1 MINIFVLPS
10 TLLLTLLMMVGLF
23 FFVKA
28 SVKERIQQV
37 KLVAQQSEESI
48 LSQLE
53 QYFAQRAYRVTALDQ
68 DQVTFAGLVRPSL
81 FLATFLTLIVAAGL
95 LCLGLVLSILMP
107 QIGTGFLGLVLLA
120 PLAGL
125 FYWQRAGREEKV
137 RLKVEPLLSN
147 HHTSGDHSLLTV
159 TAHRDELAALQ
170 HTLKLRK
177 QE

>member
-1 MINIFVLPS
+1 MMI
-10 TLLLTLLMMVGLF
+10 GLF

-81 FLATFLTLIVAAGL
+81 FLATFLTLIVTAGL
-95 LCLGLVLSILMP
+95 LCLALVLSILIP

-125 FYWQRAGREEKV
+125 FYWQQAGREEKV
-137 RLKVEPLLSN
+137 RLKVEPLSSN
-147 HHTSGDHSLLTV
+147 HPTSGDHSLLTV

-170 HTLKLRK
+170 HTLKLK
-177 QE
+177 QQE